1 MSLASEDRHIFTYT
15 EAKNQLIPGS
25 CAKWVRVT
33 ADTAKAHEEN
43 CKEAEKRDQHIHLTF
58 GIGGALDPN
67 HIKLVRTDFGPSR
80 LS

>member
-25 CAKWVRVT
+25 CAKWVKVT

-43 CKEAEKRDQHIHLTF
+43 CKEAEKETNTTTWTHSNSQTSRYQLTRATTQEF
-58 GIGGALDPN
+58 L
-67 HIKLVRTDFGPSR
+67 LVYG
-80 LS
+80 